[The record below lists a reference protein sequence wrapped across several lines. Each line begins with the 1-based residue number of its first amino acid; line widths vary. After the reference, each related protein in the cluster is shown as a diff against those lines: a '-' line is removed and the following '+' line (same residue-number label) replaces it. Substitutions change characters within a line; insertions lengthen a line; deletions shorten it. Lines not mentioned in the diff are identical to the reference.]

1 MMDDPA
7 EQKPAGVQQ
16 PVTPSDPDDGKTTVE
31 QLQQAAEVKIPT
43 PPPSF
48 TDAVKGE
55 TKDKKQGAQV
65 ASSEPAPQQQ
75 SQQAPQPKPNQP
87 TASNRK
93 KISDETKRILLVSA
107 AGLVAG
113 SVIGAVAM
121 NVKQH
126 LATQEEPEEIPDL
139 PEEANNESTGLF
151 DEGLS
156 GTMQADDSLSFGEA
170 FANARQQLGASGIFK
185 WHGKLYGT
193 MYKDEW
199 DNLSDEDRQQYA
211 QQVQSVDLEEDPQ
224 PVEETSES
232 SEETSET
239 VGENVQAETDPNES
253 ELSTPS
259 TVEEPTIAPNPD
271 YEITSEEGEVDES
284 VDDEEVGEPLDDEEV
299 GEPLADEEV
308 GEPLDDEE
316 IGEPLDDE
324 EVGEPLDDEEV
335 GEPLDDE
342 EVGEPLDDEE
352 EIEDDEPI
360 TDEEMDDFEDY
371 ENDEDPSA
379 FL

>member
-16 PVTPSDPDDGKTTVE
+16 PVAPSNSDDGKTMVE
-31 QLQQAAEVKIPT
+31 QLQQAAEVKKPT
-43 PPPSF
+43 PSPSF
-48 TDAVKGE
+48 TEAVKGE
-55 TKDKKQGAQV
+55 TKDKKQEAQV
-65 ASSEPAPQQQ
+65 APSEPAPQQQ
-75 SQQAPQPKPNQP
+75 SQPAPQSKPNQP

-126 LATQEEPEEIPDL
+126 LATQEEPEESPDL

-170 FANARQQLGASGIFK
+170 FANARQQLGASGVFK

-199 DNLSDEDRQQYA
+199 DNLSDGDRQQYA
-211 QQVQSVDLEEDPQ
+211 QHVQSIDLEEDPQ
-224 PVEETSES
+224 PVEETVES
-232 SEETSET
+232 SEETPET
-239 VGENVQAETDPNES
+239 VGENVQT
-253 ELSTPS
+253 
-259 TVEEPTIAPNPD
+259 EEASTIAPNPD
-271 YEITSEEGEVDES
+271 YEVTSEEGE
-284 VDDEEVGEPLDDEEV
+284 L
-299 GEPLADEEV
+299 
-308 GEPLDDEE
+308 
-316 IGEPLDDE
+316 
-324 EVGEPLDDEEV
+324 
-335 GEPLDDE
+335 
-342 EVGEPLDDEE
+342 LDDEE
-352 EIEDDEPI
+352 EGELLDDEEEGELLDDEEEGELLEDEEDEGELLDDEEEGELLDDEEEETEEDEPI

-379 FL
+379 FLV